1 MVKNV
6 KQWLTKQ
13 GGGVQFGVALS
24 EFLRTYRN
32 VPHSTTGRSPAQ
44 IVFGRAL
51 CTRLSFVLPCMCER
65 VKEQLQP
72 QEGLSIPQVFSQGAG
87 VWIRDFCSLHVDAR
101 YNTVISWSL
110 YYTVSTQD
118 GFQRKAHIDHLLRR
132 SDSPVYHQTSLMY
145 DRRIQMWQSS

>member
-13 GGGVQFGVALS
+13 GGGVRFGVALS
-24 EFLRTYRN
+24 EFLRTYHN
-32 VPHSTTGRSPAQ
+32 VSHSTTGRSPAQ

-51 CTRLSFVLPCMCER
+51 CTRLSFVLPCMSER

-72 QEGLSIPQVFSQGAG
+72 QEGLSVPQVFSQGAG
-87 VWIRDFCSLHVDAR
+87 VWIRDFRPNAPCMWMPGTILSSVG
-101 YNTVISWSL
+101 SL

-118 GFQRKAHIDHLLRR
+118 GFQRKVHIDHLLRR
-132 SDSPVYHQTSLMY
+132 SDSPVPPDFT
-145 DRRIQMWQSS
+145 DV

>member
-13 GGGVQFGVALS
+13 GGGVRFGVALS

-51 CTRLSFVLPCMCER
+51 CTRLSFVLPCMSER

-72 QEGLSIPQVFSQGAG
+72 QEGLSVPQVFSQGAG
-87 VWIRDFCSLHVDAR
+87 VWIRDFCSLHVDAG
-101 YNTVISWSL
+101 YNTVISWSIVL
-110 YYTVSTQD
+110 HCQHPRWLPEKSTYRPLIEAVR
-118 GFQRKAHIDHLLRR
+118 F
-132 SDSPVYHQTSLMY
+132 TSIPP
-145 DRRIQMWQSS
+145 DFTDV